1 MESITLL
8 QGSQQKWRLWW
19 GLGVEGQRKSGRWG
33 QRKMGT
39 KLGLVLFI
47 YFFNLFYFYFIIGVI
62 ALAQKDPLEEGMAT
76 HTSILA
82 WKIPW
87 TEEPGSYNP

>member
-1 MESITLL
+1 MASLA
-8 QGSQQKWRLWW
+8 GA
-19 GLGVEGQRKSGRWG
+19 GRRG
-33 QRKMGT
+33 AEKVRKMGT

-76 HTSILA
+76 HPSILA
-82 WKIPW
+82 WKNPW

>member
-19 GLGVEGQRKSGRWG
+19 GLGIEGQRKSGRWG
-33 QRKMGT
+33 QSRAW
-39 KLGLVLFI
+39 F
-47 YFFNLFYFYFIIGVI
+47 YFFNLFDFYFIIGVI

-87 TEEPGSYNP
+87 TEEPGSYSP